1 MLDRLVVVLCL
12 AAGGL
17 RGDPLA
23 RLLSKTTGIVELP
36 PGTFEI
42 HDELSIPAGAHDLEI
57 RGAPE
62 GTTLRAA
69 PAFGARAVLSLRHV
83 SRVRLSGLTIQGTRA
98 GFERLAP
105 TPPDDAVVASY
116 YNGNGILLEDVRAV
130 TLSDITLREIAGF
143 AIAVVRSAEVAL
155 ERVTVEDS
163 GTLSPTG
170 RNNTTG
176 GVLFSEGTLGFSVR
190 ASSFR
195 RIRGNAVW
203 THSVYMSP
211 RNRDGRIEDNWF
223 EEIGRDAVQ
232 IGHASGVRVVGNRGR
247 LIGFPV
253 EVVDAEGG
261 GTPVAIDTAGEV
273 DRTVYAANHFEE
285 INGKCI
291 DLDGFHHGEV
301 VANSCLNRGRAED
314 YPHGHFGIVVNNWN
328 PDMRSEAI
336 LIRDNLIDGSKF
348 GGLFLIGRGH
358 QVVGNRFLRL
368 NRAGCNENAT
378 RFGCVAIAGE
388 PDVLQAGIY
397 LGRLAAEW
405 AGRRADPSREH
416 LIRDNIITGYRMS
429 ERCILAA
436 PGVSPAASR
445 IENNRCEDAP

>member
-1 MLDRLVVVLCL
+1 MLGRLAVGLWL
-12 AAGGL
+12 AAGGVC
-17 RGDPLA
+17 GDSLEG
-23 RLLSKTTGIVELP
+23 LLSKTTGVVDLP
-36 PGTFEI
+36 PGILEI
-42 HDELSIPAGAHDLEI
+42 HDEIRILEGAQDLLI
-57 RGAPE
+57 RGAPQ

-69 PAFGARAVLSLRHV
+69 PGFRARAILSLRHA
-83 SRVRLSGLTIQGTRA
+83 SRVRLSGFVIEGNRGQFDYRA
-98 GFERLAP
+98 PAP
-105 TPPDDAVVASY
+105 ADDAIVASCY
-116 YNGNGILLEDVRAV
+116 EGHGILLEDVRAV
-130 TLSDITLREIAGF
+130 TISHLAVREVTGF
-143 AIAVVRSAEVAL
+143 AIAVVRSAEVAI
-155 ERVTVEDS
+155 EGVVVEDS
-163 GTLSPTG
+163 GSLNAAG

-190 ASSFR
+190 AGRFR

-211 RNRDGRIEDNWF
+211 RNRDGRIEENWF
-223 EEIGRDAVQ
+223 EEIGRDAIQ
-232 IGHASGVRVVGNRGR
+232 IGHAGQVRVVGNRGR
-247 LIGFPV
+247 RIGFPV

-285 INGKCI
+285 VNGKCI

-301 VANSCLNRGRAED
+301 VANSCVNRGRAED

-336 LIRDNLIDGSKF
+336 QIRDNLIDGFKF

-358 QVVGNRFLRL
+358 RVVGNRFLRL
-368 NRAGCNENAT
+368 NRAGCNESAA

-416 LIRDNIITGYRMS
+416 LIRGNLITGHKMR
-429 ERCILAA
+429 ERCLLAA
-436 PGVSPAASR
+436 PGVSLEESV
-445 IENNRCEDAP
+445 IVDNLCEDEP

>member
-1 MLDRLVVVLCL
+1 
-12 AAGGL
+12 
-17 RGDPLA
+17 
-23 RLLSKTTGIVELP
+23 LP
-36 PGTFEI
+36 PGTFQI
-42 HDELSIPAGAHDLEI
+42 HDELRVPEGAHDLLI

-69 PAFGARAVLSLRHV
+69 PDFGARAVLSLRHA
-83 SRVRLSGLTIQGTRA
+83 SRVRLSGFAIEGNRA

-105 TPPDDAVVASY
+105 APPDDAVVASY
-116 YNGNGILLEDVRAV
+116 YKGNGILLEDVRAV
-130 TLSDITLREIAGF
+130 TLSDLALREIAGF
-143 AIAVVRSAEVAL
+143 AVAIVRSAEVAL
-155 ERVTVEDS
+155 EGVTVEDS
-163 GTLSPTG
+163 GTLNRAG

-176 GVLFSEGTLGFSVR
+176 GVLFSEGTLGFSVQ
-190 ASSFR
+190 ASYFR
-195 RIRGNAVW
+195 RIRGNGVW

-211 RNRDGRIEDNWF
+211 RNRDGRIEENWF
-223 EEIGRDAVQ
+223 EEVGRDAIQV
-232 IGHASGVRVVGNRGR
+232 GHASGVRVVGNRGR
-247 LIGFPV
+247 RIGFPV

-273 DRTVYAANHFEE
+273 DRTVYAANRFEE

-301 VANSCLNRGRAED
+301 VANSCLNRGRPED

-336 LIRDNLIDGSKF
+336 LIRDNLIDGFKF

-358 QVVGNRFLRL
+358 QVVGNRFVRL
-368 NRAGCNENAT
+368 NRAGCNENAA

-416 LIRDNIITGYRMS
+416 LIRDNVITGHKMS

-436 PGVSPAASR
+436 PGVSLAASL
-445 IENNRCEDAP
+445 IENNRCEDEP

>member
-1 MLDRLVVVLCL
+1 MLGRLAVGLWLGVAAVC
-12 AAGGL
+12 AGGL
-17 RGDPLA
+17 EQLR
-23 RLLSKTTGIVELP
+23 RQTTGVVVLP
-36 PGTFEI
+36 PGTLEI
-42 HDELSIPAGAHDLEI
+42 HDVLSIPAGAHDLEI
-57 RGAPE
+57 RGHPS
-62 GTTLRAA
+62 GTLLRAA
-69 PAFGARAVLSLRHV
+69 PGFRARAILSLRHA
-83 SRVRLSGLTIQGTRA
+83 SRVRLSGFAIEGNRSALEGR
-98 GFERLAP
+98 RP
-105 TPPDDAVVASY
+105 VPPHDAIVATCY
-116 YNGNGILLEDVRAV
+116 DGHGILLEDVREV
-130 TLSDITLREIAGF
+130 SLSNLNFREIAGF
-143 AIAVVRSAEVAL
+143 AVAAVRSADVRL
-155 ERVTVEDS
+155 EGVTVEDS
-163 GTLSPTG
+163 GTLGPSG

-176 GVLFSEGTLGFSVR
+176 GVLFSEGTLGFAVR
-190 ASSFR
+190 SSRFR

-203 THSVYMSP
+203 THSVYMAP
-211 RNRDGRIEDNWF
+211 RNRDGRIEENWF
-223 EEIGRDAVQ
+223 EEIGRDAIQV
-232 IGHASGVRVVGNRGR
+232 GHASQVRVAGNRGR
-247 LIGFPV
+247 RIGFPF

-273 DRTVYAANHFEE
+273 DLSLYAGNRFEE
-285 INGKCI
+285 VNGKCI

-301 VANSCLNRGRAED
+301 AGNSCVNGGRAED

-336 LIRDNLIDGSKF
+336 LIRDNLIDGFKF

-358 QVVGNRFLRL
+358 TVAGNRFLRL
-368 NRAGCNENAT
+368 NRAGCNESAA

-416 LIRDNIITGYRMS
+416 LIRDNVITGHRMS

-436 PGVSPAASR
+436 PGVSLEASL